1 MLPERKQ
8 VLIVDDEPNLR
19 KILSAQL
26 SRDGYD
32 VLTAEDG
39 EQGLSLLKEHHIDL
53 VITDL
58 KMPKVDG
65 MALLKRALV
74 DEPDLPIIIITAHGT
89 VDTAVEALK
98 VGAFDFVTKPFDKDE
113 VRQIVSKALKTR
125 ELRGADATPASAGQG
140 ARFGIIGHSAGITD
154 LYAILERVADTPTT
168 VLITGE
174 SGTGKELVA
183 RALHE
188 HSSRK
193 DKPFIKVNCAAIPK
207 ELIESELFGY
217 ERGAFTGAVTSKPGR
232 FELANGGTLFLDEI
246 GEIPIEMQVKLLRA
260 LQESEFERV
269 GGIKTIRVDV
279 RLVAAT
285 NRDLKKLIAAGQFR
299 EDLFYRLN
307 VVPMRLPALRER
319 TGDIPLL
326 VEHFLAKFNDRLRK
340 KVEGVEPEALE
351 ILASYPWPGNIR
363 ELENVIERAVLFC
376 DTQRLSA
383 SNLPPEIRGIN
394 AMTSS
399 PLPEADLSAALAGE
413 GGLKEHV
420 KVAMSRL
427 ERELVEPRAAT
438 DGGQRHARGAPA
450 QDLAQ
455 GAAAEDEGAG
465 LARRFLRQRRLDAG
479 GGGFGRRGEPG
490 AGDSVP
496 SGGGG

>member
-26 SRDGYD
+26 SRDGYE
-32 VLTAEDG
+32 VMTAEDG
-39 EQGLSLLKEHHIDL
+39 EQGLALLKEHHIDL

-65 MALLKRALV
+65 MTLLRRALEL
-74 DEPDLPIIIITAHGT
+74 EPELPIILITAHGT
-89 VDTAVEALK
+89 IDTAVEALK
-98 VGAFDFVTKPFDKDE
+98 SGAFDFVTKPFDKDE
-113 VRQIVSKALKTR
+113 VRQIVAKALKTR
-125 ELRGADATPASAGQG
+125 ELRGADATSVPTGRG
-140 ARFGIIGHSAGITD
+140 VRFGIIGDSQGITD
-154 LYAILERVADTPTT
+154 LYAVLERVADTPTT

-217 ERGAFTGAVTSKPGR
+217 ERGAFTGAVSSKPGR

-285 NRDLKKLIAAGQFR
+285 NRELKKLIAGGTFR

-307 VVPMRLPALRER
+307 VVPIRLPALRER
-319 TGDIPLL
+319 TSDIPLL
-326 VEHFLAKFNDRLRK
+326 VEHFLVKFNERLKK
-340 KVEGVEPEALE
+340 KVEGTEPEASETL
-351 ILASYPWPGNIR
+351 ISYPWPGNIR

-376 DTQRLSA
+376 DTAKLRA
-383 SNLPPEIRGIN
+383 VDLPPEIRGIQ
-394 AMTSS
+394 AMANV
-399 PLPEADLSAALAGE
+399 PLPEADLQAALAGE

-427 ERELVEPRAAT
+427 ERELVSRALQQTTGNVTHAARLLKISRKGLQLKMKELGLREGAT
-438 DGGQRHARGAPA
+438 DK
-450 QDLAQ
+450 
-455 GAAAEDEGAG
+455 
-465 LARRFLRQRRLDAG
+465 
-479 GGGFGRRGEPG
+479 GE
-490 AGDSVP
+490 
-496 SGGGG
+496 

>member
-8 VLIVDDEPNLR
+8 VLIVDDEVNLR

-39 EQGLSLLKEHHIDL
+39 ERGLQLLGEHHIDL

-65 MALLKRALV
+65 MTLLKRALEE
-74 DEPDLPIIIITAHGT
+74 DPELPVILITAHGT
-89 VDTAVEALK
+89 IDTAVEALK
-98 VGAFDFVTKPFDKDE
+98 SGAFDFVTKPFDKDE
-113 VRQIVSKALKTR
+113 VRQIVAKALKTR
-125 ELRGADATPASAGQG
+125 ELRGADATPASSGQG
-140 ARFGIIGHSAGITD
+140 ARFGIIGSSQGILD

-168 VLITGE
+168 ALITGE

-207 ELIESELFGY
+207 ELIESELFCY
-217 ERGAFTGAVTSKPGR
+217 ERGAFTGAVASKPGR

-246 GEIPIEMQVKLLRA
+246 GEIPVEMQVKLLRV

-285 NRDLKKLIAAGQFR
+285 NRELKKLIGGGHFR

-307 VVPMRLPALRER
+307 VVPFRLPALRER

-340 KVEGVEPEALE
+340 KVEGVEPDATDVLVKY
-351 ILASYPWPGNIR
+351 AWPGNIR

-376 DTQRLSA
+376 DATTLHA
-383 SNLPPEIRGIN
+383 ADLPPDVRGIPAIAN
-394 AMTSS
+394 V
-399 PLPEADLSAALAGE
+399 PLPEADLQVALAGE

-427 ERELVEPRAAT
+427 ERELVSRALKQTNTNVTHAARLLKISRKGLQLKMKELGLREGLGDKT
-438 DGGQRHARGAPA
+438 D
-450 QDLAQ
+450 
-455 GAAAEDEGAG
+455 
-465 LARRFLRQRRLDAG
+465 
-479 GGGFGRRGEPG
+479 
-490 AGDSVP
+490 
-496 SGGGG
+496 